1 MLEVL
6 PSWVVRK
13 WAKRIVDHKRNHDSF
28 PDFEVFCRFIEDLA
42 EVACEPVTSMRG
54 SSSHKPSSSSKSQLE
69 FPKSPKSTLKPSVTL
84 VSQTS
89 QQAKPASPIC
99 PSHSNSSSSS
109 QPRVPSK
116 VQSRSCAYCKHDN
129 HELDFCFSFLGKP
142 WSERHEFIKDSKLCF
157 GCLKLAGHRSKQ
169 CSDRLTCRTCGKSH
183 PTSLH
188 KAQPDTTTMAA
199 SSSNSS
205 ADSSKNAN
213 TSMVSAIAHNSA
225 SISDRC
231 RLSTS
236 ILPVYVFSTDCPE
249 NKVLVYALL
258 DSMSDI
264 CFVSTDVL
272 SQVDSSSASVTIK
285 LATMT
290 SSCSSI
296 SCKKSDKLLV
306 QSFYGGPAI
315 QLPSTF
321 SRDYIPAERSHIP
334 TPDKALRCSHL
345 KDIASEIP
353 VEQQCEVGLLIGY
366 NCPQVFIPRSVI
378 SGLDHEPFAIKSDL
392 GWSIFGKTGSQAC
405 SDAVVTSHRVVTLPD
420 NDDSSRSVAFALNSS
435 VKEISSDDVVKALE
449 SDFVEKHC
457 EEKLL
462 SQDDILFMSILDKGV
477 FQEDSSHYS
486 MPLPFK
492 TRPCLP
498 DNRKVAED
506 RLLVL
511 KRKFQKDQEY
521 CKEYVDFMN
530 SIIDAGEAEKVS
542 TCSSCKV
549 GQMWYI
555 PHFGVRHPKKKKLR
569 VVFDCSVKFQGSSL
583 NDNLL
588 QGPDMMN
595 SMIGILL
602 RFRKDQ
608 VAILGDIQKMYHQF
622 RVHEADRDFLRF
634 LWFDDES
641 LSNVADF
648 RMNVHLFG
656 ATSSPACA
664 TYGLRAIAKDYCDL
678 ENPYSVMARD
688 FILSNFYVDDGI
700 LSLPDAKTAS
710 LVLAQAREICSKGGV
725 RLHKI
730 VSNSPEVMSS
740 VPVSEHAEGFQNMEF
755 SERDLPNERTLGV
768 HWSVRRDE
776 FEFKLS
782 DKVSDK
788 AVSRRAILSVVASVY
803 DPLGFLA
810 PFILRGKK
818 ILQHMCSMNIAWDDS
833 IPSELHVLWLDWLE
847 ELKCV
852 IEIQI
857 PRRYFSLDIAFDTF
871 QSIELHCFC
880 DASEFGYSQ
889 CSFLRV
895 VVENKVFCSFVMG
908 KSRVAPR
915 KSFTIPR
922 LELQAAVLSAR
933 IASMILRELSHPH
946 IKLFLWTDSAIVL
959 GYIHNQAK
967 RFHTYVANRVQ
978 TIRNLSQPNEWYHV
992 KSELNPADIGS
1003 RGCRVEDLESQW
1015 LKPPLM
1021 LLEHELPIESAK
1033 RFSVELAES
1042 DPEVKQNIVLLSQP
1056 STDRGYVLI
1065 LKLIEKF
1072 SSWEKAVN
1080 LIRFFTSKA
1089 MRVKQKPHSLVEAKL
1104 KAVQAIIRAVQH
1116 EVYASE
1122 LSRLENS
1129 ECVLS
1134 SSSLVNLDPFLDRD
1148 GLIRVGGR
1156 LGLSDL
1162 EYSQKHPVVLPKSH
1176 HVSQLVIGY
1185 YHKLVAHQG
1194 RGLTINSIRSN
1205 GFWIVCCSK
1214 VVSSFIHHCVTC
1226 RKQRGK
1232 VMGQK
1237 MSAIPPERT
1246 ETNPPFTVC
1255 GMDCFGPFHV
1265 TEYRR
1270 QKKVYG
1276 IIFTCFALRAVHI
1289 ELVSDLSTD
1298 SFINALRCF
1307 IAVRGNVQEMHCD
1320 RGSNFVGGCKELHD
1334 ALHSIQ
1340 DSEVRAA
1347 FAKYNCNFTFNTP
1360 TASHM
1365 GGIWESLIRPVRS
1378 ILNNLVQ
1385 NSGVRLTSEELRTLF
1400 YETMAI
1406 INSRPL
1412 TVQNLNDVNSLE
1424 PLTPNHLLTMK
1435 SEVVLPPGNFCSADM
1450 YCRKRWKKV
1459 QCLANQF
1466 WTRWRKEYLI
1476 TLQQRHK
1483 WHKPKCN
1490 IKLGAVVLIVDENS
1504 HRSEWKIGRITK
1516 LLPSKDGEVRRV
1528 TLQVG
1533 TSSLSSRGKR
1543 LTTLRFL
1550 DRPIHKLVMIL
1561 E

>member
-1 MLEVL
+1 MATSIGTIYQGFTNKQLRAQLKKFSLPVSGNKSDMVARLVNHAEHYFGTGSDDAPADDHDSFNTNDVVEKQLDKFRTQAKINKARLDALETELELLKKEREIEQLQVSKAGVHQDQEVTPALVEAITASRIAVPEPFVYDGDPLRYNAWKAAFNALIERKGIPKEDRIYHLQKYLKGRALTLVENLFMIESPNAYDEARALLHKRFGDSFKITEAFRTKLESWPKIGSDDRDALQEYSDFINQCLTAKKHTRGLEILDDCRENQKMLEVL
-6 PSWVVRK
+6 PNWVVRK

-54 SSSHKPSSSSKSQLE
+54 SSSHKPSNSSKSQ
-69 FPKSPKSTLKPSVTL
+69 PKFPKSTLKPSVTL

-129 HELDFCFSFLGKP
+129 HELDFCFSFLRKP

-405 SDAVVTSHRVVTLPD
+405 SDAVVTSHRIVTLPD
-420 NDDSSRSVAFALNSS
+420 NDDSSRSIVFALNSS
-435 VKEISSDDVVKALE
+435 VKEISSDNVVEALE

-462 SQDDILFMSILDKGV
+462 SQDDILFMSILDKGA

-498 DNRKVAED
+498 DNRK
-506 RLLVL
+506 
-511 KRKFQKDQEY
+511 
-521 CKEYVDFMN
+521 
-530 SIIDAGEAEKVS
+530 
-542 TCSSCKV
+542 
-549 GQMWYI
+549 
-555 PHFGVRHPKKKKLR
+555 
-569 VVFDCSVKFQGSSL
+569 
-583 NDNLL
+583 
-588 QGPDMMN
+588 
-595 SMIGILL
+595 
-602 RFRKDQ
+602 
-608 VAILGDIQKMYHQF
+608 
-622 RVHEADRDFLRF
+622 
-634 LWFDDES
+634 
-641 LSNVADF
+641 
-648 RMNVHLFG
+648 
-656 ATSSPACA
+656 
-664 TYGLRAIAKDYCDL
+664 
-678 ENPYSVMARD
+678 
-688 FILSNFYVDDGI
+688 
-700 LSLPDAKTAS
+700 
-710 LVLAQAREICSKGGV
+710 
-725 RLHKI
+725 
-730 VSNSPEVMSS
+730 
-740 VPVSEHAEGFQNMEF
+740 
-755 SERDLPNERTLGV
+755 
-768 HWSVRRDE
+768 
-776 FEFKLS
+776 
-782 DKVSDK
+782 
-788 AVSRRAILSVVASVY
+788 
-803 DPLGFLA
+803 
-810 PFILRGKK
+810 
-818 ILQHMCSMNIAWDDS
+818 
-833 IPSELHVLWLDWLE
+833 
-847 ELKCV
+847 
-852 IEIQI
+852 
-857 PRRYFSLDIAFDTF
+857 
-871 QSIELHCFC
+871 
-880 DASEFGYSQ
+880 
-889 CSFLRV
+889 
-895 VVENKVFCSFVMG
+895 
-908 KSRVAPR
+908 VAPR

-1080 LIRFFTSKA
+1080 LISFFTSKA
-1089 MRVKQKPHSLVEAKL
+1089 MKVKQKPHSLVEAKL

-1214 VVSSFIHHCVTC
+1214 AVSSFIHHCVTC

-1504 HRSEWKIGRITK
+1504 HRSEWKIG
-1516 LLPSKDGEVRRV
+1516 
-1528 TLQVG
+1528 
-1533 TSSLSSRGKR
+1533 
-1543 LTTLRFL
+1543 
-1550 DRPIHKLVMIL
+1550 
-1561 E
+1561 